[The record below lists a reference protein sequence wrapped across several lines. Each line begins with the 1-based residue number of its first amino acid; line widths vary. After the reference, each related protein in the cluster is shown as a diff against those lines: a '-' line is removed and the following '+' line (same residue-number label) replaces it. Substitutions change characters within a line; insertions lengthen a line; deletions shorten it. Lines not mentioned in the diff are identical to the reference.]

1 MATGCAIVLTLGCVI
16 ILAGCAL
23 PRQHTALMR
32 GKVRGGDVPLYV
44 MGGVSDF
51 AAAGLLKPA
60 AHDYYRTEYEVLDMA
75 PSGFLTAASET
86 NKSTAVAQFAI
97 PLMVSTLMLP
107 RGYEARY
114 ALAPTDKLGQG
125 SSLLHNL
132 TENVPLRAL
141 TPGWSVTGSWP

>member
-1 MATGCAIVLTLGCVI
+1 MPGEG
-16 ILAGCAL
+16 AGRRRASLRDGWGLRLRCG
-23 PRQHTALMR
+23 RTAN
-32 GKVRGGDVPLYV
+32 
-44 MGGVSDF
+44 
-51 AAAGLLKPA
+51 PA
-60 AHDYYRTEYEVLDMA
+60 AHDYYRHEYEVLDMA

-97 PLMVSTLMLP
+97 PLMVTILMLP
-107 RGYEARY
+107 QGCEARY

-132 TENVPLRAL
+132 TENVPLRVL

>member
-1 MATGCAIVLTLGCVI
+1 MRDIFTLSCVI
-16 ILAGCAL
+16 ILASCAL
-23 PRQHTALMR
+23 PRQHSALMR

-51 AAAGLLKPA
+51 AAAGRLKPA
-60 AHDYYRTEYEVLDMA
+60 AHDYYRTEYEAVDMA
-75 PSGFLTAASET
+75 PSGFLTAASDT
-86 NKSTAVAQFAI
+86 NKNKTVAQFAI

-107 RGYEARY
+107 RGYKARY
-114 ALAPTDKLGQG
+114 ALASSDKLGEG

-141 TPGWSVTGSWP
+141 TPDSSVTGGCP